1 MSFPRPFHTFRP
13 HPWHGL
19 DPGSDAPGLVRAYIE
34 ITPFDLVKYEVDKV
48 TGYLHVDR
56 PQRTSSLPPT
66 LYGFVPRT
74 YCGGRVARLA
84 GVERG
89 DGDPLD
95 ICVLSERPVDRA
107 DVLVRA
113 KVIGGLRMVEG
124 GEADDKIVAVLENDP
139 AWARVE
145 ELAALPVALVE
156 RLSHY
161 FLTYKGIPGS
171 PNPVRVDGTYARAHA
186 HAVVRAALEDY
197 AEEAARPT

>member
-19 DPGSDAPGLVRAYIE
+19 DPGPDAPSIVRAYIE
-34 ITPFDLVKYEVDKV
+34 LTPFDFVKYEVDKV

-74 YCGGRVARLA
+74 WCGARVARLA

-95 ICVLSERPVDRA
+95 ICVVSERPVNRA

-113 KVIGGLRMVEG
+113 RVIGGLRMVER
-124 GEADDKIVAVLENDP
+124 GEADDKIVAVLVDDP
-139 AWARVE
+139 AWAGAR
-145 ELAALPVALVE
+145 ELADLPRPLVE

-161 FLTYKGIPGS
+161 FLSYKIVPGE
-171 PNPVRVDGTYARAHA
+171 PNPVQVDGTYAGAHA
-186 HAVVRAALEDY
+186 EAVVQAALDDY

>member
-19 DPGSDAPGLVRAYIE
+19 NPGSDAPRIVRAYIE

-74 YCGGRVARLA
+74 YCGARVARLA

-139 AWARVE
+139 AWAQVE
-145 ELAALPVALVE
+145 ELAALPGALVE

-161 FLTYKGIPGS
+161 FLTYKAIPGM

-186 HAVVRAALEDY
+186 YAVVQAALEDY